1 MPPRSAAHEMV
12 RPSSN
17 PRSVGQH
24 RDARDGRA
32 HPSRTGKQEHRPTR
46 TAGGQQTDQ
55 DRSIMLIADELRA
68 QLTGHYSR
76 AKKRPTE
83 TKGSTSLGTVAKE
96 SVSE

>member
-1 MPPRSAAHEMV
+1 
-12 RPSSN
+12 
-17 PRSVGQH
+17 
-24 RDARDGRA
+24 
-32 HPSRTGKQEHRPTR
+32 
-46 TAGGQQTDQ
+46 
-55 DRSIMLIADELRA
+55 MLIADELRA